1 MKKKKLNIV
10 PQRNNFHYVNVIS
23 ILVIELRRGLSH
35 TMKKKTKHKNVNKK
49 SILGLTFSEF
59 QICSRPRTEYKKIF
73 G

>member
-35 TMKKKTKHKNVNKK
+35 TMKKKKQKIKMLIKK
-49 SILGLTFSEF
+49 AFLD
-59 QICSRPRTEYKKIF
+59 
-73 G
+73 